1 MFILLTGAAHEGK
14 TTACWKAIS
23 GIRTAGGKVAG
34 FVSPPLLSADGDK
47 VGIEM
52 LDLATG
58 KRQIFA
64 RVVEPGQPATVGVYR
79 ISEDAIEWAQKVL
92 AAALLSGA
100 DWIVV
105 DEIGP
110 LELHQGGGFAFA
122 LQPLADSGAHP
133 QRDRGRARIVG
144 GRARRADGTHR
155 CRPRPGDGEESQ
167 HDPRSP
173 GQARAFDTPVSR

>member
-34 FVSPPLLSADGDK
+34 FVSPPLLSADGMK

-64 RVVEPGQPATVGVYR
+64 RVVEPGEPTTVGVYR
-79 ISEDAIEWAQKVL
+79 ISEDAIDWAQKLL

-110 LELHQGGGFAFA
+110 LELRRGGGFAFA
-122 LQPLADSGAHP
+122 LPPLADSVRIPNAIVVV
-133 QRDRGRARIVG
+133 RETLADELAERLGRTDVVRVQVTEKNRSTIPARLVKL
-144 GRARRADGTHR
+144 ARSIR
-155 CRPRPGDGEESQ
+155 Q
-167 HDPRSP
+167 
-173 GQARAFDTPVSR
+173 

>member
-1 MFILLTGAAHEGK
+1 MFIFLTGPLHEGK
-14 TTACWKAIS
+14 TTACWKAIP
-23 GIRTAGGKVAG
+23 GIRATGCKVAG
-34 FVSPPLLSADGDK
+34 FVSPPLLSADGVK

-64 RVVEPGQPATVGVYR
+64 RVVEPGELATVGVYR

-110 LELHQGGGFAFA
+110 LELHRGDGFAFA
-122 LQPLADSGAHP
+122 LEPLADSVRIPNAIIVV
-133 QRDRGRARIVG
+133 RDALADELTERLGRTDVVRVQVTEKNRHQVPARLVKLV
-144 GRARRADGTHR
+144 
-155 CRPRPGDGEESQ
+155 
-167 HDPRSP
+167 RST
-173 GQARAFDTPVSR
+173 RH

>member
-1 MFILLTGAAHEGK
+1 MFILVTGSAHEGK
-14 TTACWKAIS
+14 TTACWKAVS
-23 GIRTAGGKVAG
+23 GIRAAGCQVAG
-34 FVSPPLLSADGDK
+34 FISPPLLSAGGDK

-64 RVVEPGQPATVGVYR
+64 RVVESGEPATVGVYR
-79 ISEDAIEWAQKVL
+79 ISDDAIEWAQKVL

-110 LELHQGGGFAFA
+110 LELRQGGGFAFA
-122 LQPLADSGAHP
+122 LQPLADAVRIP
-133 QRDRGRARIVG
+133 NAIVVVREALADELAERLGRTDVVRVHVTERNRSQIPARVVKLV
-144 GRARRADGTHR
+144 
-155 CRPRPGDGEESQ
+155 
-167 HDPRSP
+167 RST
-173 GQARAFDTPVSR
+173 RH

>member
-1 MFILLTGAAHEGK
+1 MFILLTGSAHQGK
-14 TTACWKAIS
+14 TTACWKAVS

-34 FVSPPLLSADGDK
+34 FISPPLLSASGVK

-64 RVVEPGQPATVGVYR
+64 RVVEPGQPATVGVYA
-79 ISEDAIEWAQKVL
+79 ISEDAIDWAQKVL

-105 DEIGP
+105 DEIGL
-110 LELHQGGGFAFA
+110 LELHRGDGFAFA
-122 LQPLADSGAHP
+122 LEPLADSVRIPNAIVVV
-133 QRDRGRARIVG
+133 REALADELAERLGRTDVVRVQVTEKNREQIPARLVKL
-144 GRARRADGTHR
+144 ARSTRH
-155 CRPRPGDGEESQ
+155 
-167 HDPRSP
+167 
-173 GQARAFDTPVSR
+173 

>member
-1 MFILLTGAAHEGK
+1 
-14 TTACWKAIS
+14 
-23 GIRTAGGKVAG
+23 
-34 FVSPPLLSADGDK
+34 

-64 RVVEPGQPATVGVYR
+64 RVVEPGQPVTVGVYA
-79 ISEDAIEWAQKVL
+79 ISEDAIDWAQKVL

-122 LQPLADSGAHP
+122 LQPLADSVRIPNAIVVV
-133 QRDRGRARIVG
+133 RESLADELAERLGRTDVVRVQVTEQNREQIPARLVKL
-144 GRARRADGTHR
+144 ARSIRH
-155 CRPRPGDGEESQ
+155 
-167 HDPRSP
+167 
-173 GQARAFDTPVSR
+173 